1 MKGHSGDYIYKRE
14 QKKWVI
20 GQTCVL
26 SEMDPLVRAAQL
38 NLNPT
43 AAAFAFEFPPTPGGQ
58 ELQSLSSRQDI
69 LQVGIEPITF

>member
-1 MKGHSGDYIYKRE
+1 
-14 QKKWVI
+14 
-20 GQTCVL
+20 
-26 SEMDPLVRAAQL
+26 MDPLVRAAQL

-69 LQVGIEPITF
+69 LQVGREPMGGSRR